1 MTSEKDNFIQN
12 IQSWVNI
19 DTQIKMIHEK
29 TKPLRERKIELSEKI
44 TKYMKQN
51 QIDKKRIDITDGSLG
66 LYEKKE
72 YSALTYGYIE
82 KCLGEI
88 IPDKKHVEYIIT
100 YLREHRQIKQSTDIR
115 RYAMNGRPRSKSV
128 NDSADDIKTEDI

>member
-1 MTSEKDNFIQN
+1 MTSEKDKFIQN

-19 DTQIKMIHEK
+19 DTQVKLIQEK
-29 TKPLRERKIELSEKI
+29 TKVLRDKKTELSYEI
-44 TKYMKQN
+44 TKYMKET

-72 YSALTYGYIE
+72 YSELTYGYIE

-88 IPDKKHVEYIIT
+88 IPDTKNVEYIIT
-100 YLREHRQIKQSTDIR
+100 YLREHRQIKQTTDIR
-115 RYAMNGRPRSKSV
+115 RYSQNGRPRSKSI
-128 NDSADDIKTEDI
+128 NDTAEDSK

>member
-1 MTSEKDNFIQN
+1 MEQKDKFIQN
-12 IQSWVNI
+12 IQSWVSL
-19 DTQIKMIHEK
+19 DTQLKTINERIKPIREK
-29 TKPLRERKIELSEKI
+29 KTELSEEI
-44 TKYMKQN
+44 TKYMKEM

-88 IPDKKHVEYIIT
+88 IPDKKHVDYIMN
-100 YLREHRQIKQSTDIR
+100 YLREHRQVKQITDIR
-115 RYAMNGRPRSKSV
+115 RYSQNGRPRSKSI
-128 NDSADDIKTEDI
+128 NDSANDI